1 MNINP
6 GRRPGPRPP
15 WPRRARI
22 AAATAIMAA
31 AAVLAVA
38 CGNSPSSAG
47 SGGSPNAGGSATAA
61 AAAAAVRYT
70 SCMRS
75 HGVPAYPDP
84 NSSGQLPKIVPAN
97 EAELGV
103 SDSRFSAA
111 QTACQNL
118 WPYQGP
124 TQAQT
129 RQELTDAV
137 RFARCMRSHGV
148 PNWPDP
154 TTESDSGR
162 VEFVIN
168 SSQVGFDPRSPSP
181 RILAEAHECE
191 HGLPAY
197 MLPGSPNGVEVT
209 TAP

>member
-1 MNINP
+1 MNSLTGRGP
-6 GRRPGPRPP
+6 GARSP
-15 WPRRARI
+15 WPRPTLVASV
-22 AAATAIMAA
+22 MAVMA
-31 AAVLAVA
+31 AAVLLAAA

-47 SGGSPNAGGSATAA
+47 SGGSPNGGGSAIAA
-61 AAAAAVRYT
+61 SAVRYT

-84 NSSGQLPKIVPAN
+84 NSAGQLPKITPAN
-97 EAELGV
+97 EAQLGV
-103 SDSRFSAA
+103 SDSRFQTA
-111 QTACQNL
+111 QTACQAL
-118 WPYQGP
+118 WPYQGL

-137 RFARCMRSHGV
+137 KFARCMRSHGV

-154 TTESDSGR
+154 TTDPDSGR

-168 SSQVGFDPRSPSP
+168 SSQVGFDPQSPSP
-181 RILAEAHECE
+181 QILGKARTCE
-191 HGLPAY
+191 RGLPAW
-197 MLPGSPNGVEVT
+197 MLPTGPNGVEVT